1 MPTPSQ
7 IIKQLSSQEA
17 LAILNVLAKEDKRL
31 AQRIAEL
38 ALARLGEVK
47 AEEVAEAVYSE
58 LDALTPEEVW
68 DRAGRKR
75 QGYVEPIEAAYQML
89 DETLDPHLE
98 QLKKY
103 QALGLSAQANQLCMG
118 LLWALYRF
126 ERESASEFKNW
137 AVDAP
142 GECAQTVI
150 KAWQAGRP
158 GKKDKA
164 ELKQF
169 ADDELT
175 FWGARLFERSGQ

>member
-7 IIKQLSSQEA
+7 IIKQLSPPEA

-38 ALARLGEVK
+38 ALARLSEVE

-75 QGYVEPIEAAYQML
+75 QGYVEPMEAAYQMI
-89 DETLDPHLE
+89 DETLDLHLE

-126 ERESASEFKNW
+126 ERESKSEFKNW

-142 GECAQTVI
+142 GECAQIVI
-150 KAWQAGRP
+150 KAWKAGHP
-158 GKKDKA
+158 GKKDKTA
-164 ELKQF
+164 FKQF
-169 ADDELT
+169 ADEELT
-175 FWGARLFERSGQ
+175 LWGALV